1 MASFY
6 HTNSKITRRIYTLS
20 HLGVT
25 FSSRRLYS
33 QKRTETLKNAQKA
46 SIYKFSVCKHAH
58 VFTKNTIKHVY

>member
-1 MASFY
+1 MTSFY
-6 HTNSKITRRIYTLS
+6 HTNSKITRSIYRLS

-25 FSSRRLYS
+25 LVSPFLAEGFIV
-33 QKRTETLKNAQKA
+33 KNAKNAQKA